1 MNNFINLVKLQTS
14 NLLLSSTRH
23 TRGKGKQAAGVGI
36 LFLMIIGLLALSSF
50 YTVAMLSALKGSEK
64 QLAIYTMSMTAFILL
79 LVFAAYNC
87 GNHLFGS
94 KDYDLLRSMPISRV
108 ALISSKLLSFMALQY
123 FYEMFLLIPAIVL
136 YGLFTSQTL
145 VYYLGGLGMFLVLPM
160 PTVILSAFFSMII
173 GYVSSH
179 FKYKNLVN
187 NIMMMLFILLVFFG
201 SFMIQSLVGSSVDV
215 SEIIRNMQLY
225 LPFSGLMVKG
235 MLEGS
240 IISYLLGLLCN
251 VVPFVLFVIFFA
263 KHFTDINSRLRKSY
277 REKNFKLTEIKQS
290 SSFQALFMK
299 ELRRYFSCGIYV
311 MNTAFGP
318 AIMLVGT
325 IIAIVSKEGLM
336 EILKEL
342 PPELTSQISVAL
354 ALCLIFL
361 IMMSCTTNSSI
372 SLEGRHLW
380 IVKTLP
386 VSCEEIFVSK
396 IAVNLAILVPAS
408 MLSIILLSFLFS
420 LNIMEALLLLVLAL
434 SAALFTSCFG
444 LIINLN
450 FPRFD
455 WVSEAVVVK
464 QSMSTMISIFGGMI
478 FTGIIAFVSI
488 QVIGSLSPVLYLLI
502 LDVLYIVLS
511 VGSVLYLK
519 HIGVNQFKKL

>member
-1 MNNFINLVKLQTS
+1 MNNFIHLVKLQTS

-23 TRGKGKQAAGVGI
+23 TRGKGKRAAGVGI

-136 YGLFTSQTL
+136 YGLFTSQTF

-187 NIMMMLFILLVFFG
+187 NMMMLLFILLVFFG

-225 LPFSGLMVKG
+225 LPFSGLMIKG

-251 VVPFVLFVIFFA
+251 VVPFVLFVIVFA

-277 REKNFKLTEIKQS
+277 REKNFKLTEIKQG

-325 IIAIVSKEGLM
+325 VIAIFSKEGLM

-380 IVKTLP
+380 IIKTLP

-420 LNIMEALLLLVLAL
+420 LNIIEALLLLVLAL

-488 QVIGSLSPVLYLLI
+488 QVIGSLSPALYLLI

-519 HIGVNQFKKL
+519 YIGVNQFKKL

>member
-1 MNNFINLVKLQTS
+1 MNSFINLVKLQTS

-23 TRGKGKQAAGVGI
+23 TRGKGKRAAGVGI
-36 LFLMIIGLLALSSF
+36 LFLMIIGFLTLSCF
-50 YTVAMLSALKGSEK
+50 YTVAMLSTLQGSEK
-64 QLAIYTMSMTAFILL
+64 QLALYTMSMTAFIVLL
-79 LVFAAYNC
+79 IFATYNC

-94 KDYDLLRSMPISRV
+94 KDYDLLRSLPISRI
-108 ALISSKLLSFMALQY
+108 ALISSKLLSFLALQY
-123 FYEMFLLIPAIVL
+123 FYELFLLIPAVVL

-160 PTVILSAFFSMII
+160 PTVILSALFSVII

-201 SFMIQSLVGSSVDV
+201 SFMIQSFVGSSVDV
-215 SEIIRNMQLY
+215 LEIIHNMQVY

-240 IISYLLGLLCN
+240 VISYLIGLLCN

-263 KHFTDINSRLRKSY
+263 KSFTEINSRLRKSY
-277 REKNFKLTEIKQS
+277 REKNFKLTEIKQG

-299 ELRRYFSCGIYV
+299 EVRRYFSCGIYV

-318 AIMLVGT
+318 VIMLIGT
-325 IIAIVSKEGLM
+325 VIAIFSKEGMM
-336 EILKEL
+336 EILREL
-342 PPELTSQISVAL
+342 PPELTSQLSVAL

-372 SLEGRHLW
+372 SLEGKHLW

-386 VSCEEIFVSK
+386 VSYEEIFASK
-396 IAVNLAILVPAS
+396 IAVNLAIVSPAS
-408 MLSIILLSFLFS
+408 MLSVILLSFVFS
-420 LNIMEALLLLVLAL
+420 LNIFEALLLLVLCL
-434 SAALFTSCFG
+434 AASMFTACFG

-478 FTGIIAFVSI
+478 FTGIIAFISI
-488 QVIGSLSPVLYLLI
+488 QVVGSISSLLFLLI
-502 LDVLYIVLS
+502 IDILYILLS
-511 VGSVLYLK
+511 IGGILYLK
-519 HIGVNQFKKL
+519 FIGVRQFKKL

>member
-1 MNNFINLVKLQTS
+1 MNNFVNLVKLQTS

-23 TRGKGKQAAGVGI
+23 TRGKGKRAAGIGI
-36 LFLMIIGLLALSSF
+36 LLLMIIGFLALSCF
-50 YTVAMLSALKGSEK
+50 YTIAMLSALQGSEK
-64 QLAIYTMSMTAFILL
+64 QLALYTMAMTAFIVL

-94 KDYDLLRSMPISRV
+94 KDYDLLRSLPISRTS
-108 ALISSKLLSFMALQY
+108 LIASKLLSFLALQY
-123 FYEMFLLIPAIVL
+123 FYEMFLLIPAILL

-145 VYYLGGLGMFLVLPM
+145 FYYLGGLGMFFVLPM
-160 PTVILSAFFSMII
+160 PTVILSALFSVII

-215 SEIIRNMQLY
+215 SGIIHNMQLY
-225 LPFSGLMVKG
+225 LPFSSLMVKG

-240 IISYLLGLLCN
+240 VLSYLLGVLCN

-263 KHFTDINSRLRKSY
+263 KRFTDINNRLRKSY
-277 REKNFKLTEIKQS
+277 REKNFKLTAIKQS

-299 ELRRYFSCGIYV
+299 EVRRYFSCGIYV

-318 AIMLVGT
+318 VLMLVGT
-325 IIAIVSKEGLM
+325 ILAFFSKAQLMAILS
-336 EILKEL
+336 EL

-354 ALCLIFL
+354 AICLIFL

-380 IVKTLP
+380 IIKALP
-386 VSCEEIFVSK
+386 ISSEEIFASK
-396 IAVNLAILVPAS
+396 IAVNLAILIPAS
-408 MLSIILLSFLFS
+408 MLSVILLSFIFS
-420 LNIMEALLLLVLAL
+420 INVLEMLLLLMLCL

-455 WVSEAVVVK
+455 WVSETVVVK
-464 QSMSTMISIFGGMI
+464 QSMSTMITIFGGMI
-478 FTGIIAFVSI
+478 FTGIVAFVSI
-488 QVIGSLSPVLYLLI
+488 QVIGSIPTLLYLLI
-502 LDVLYIVLS
+502 LDLLYILLS
-511 VGSVLYLK
+511 IGCVFYLK
-519 HIGVNQFKKL
+519 LVGVKQFKKL

>member
-1 MNNFINLVKLQTS
+1 MSNFIHLVKLQTS

-23 TRGKGKQAAGVGI
+23 TRGKGKRAAGVGI
-36 LFLMIIGLLALSSF
+36 LFFMIIGFLVLSCF
-50 YTVAMLSALKGSEK
+50 YTIAMLSALQGSEK
-64 QLAIYTMSMTAFILL
+64 QLALYTMSMTAFIVL

-87 GNHLFGS
+87 GNHLFGG
-94 KDYDLLRSMPISRV
+94 KDYDLLRSMPISRIE
-108 ALISSKLLSFMALQY
+108 LISSKLLSFLALQY
-123 FYEMFLLIPAIVL
+123 FYEMFFLIPAIVL
-136 YGLFTSQTL
+136 YGLFTSQTFM
-145 VYYLGGLGMFLVLPM
+145 YYLGGLGMFLVLPM
-160 PTVILSAFFSMII
+160 PTVILSALFSVII

-187 NIMMMLFILLVFFG
+187 NIMMLLFILLVFFG

-215 SEIIRNMQLY
+215 FEIIHNMQIY

-240 IISYLLGLLCN
+240 MISYLLGLLCN

-263 KHFTDINSRLRKSY
+263 KRFTDINSRLRKSY
-277 REKNFKLTEIKQS
+277 REKNFKLREIKQGS
-290 SSFQALFMK
+290 CFQALFTK
-299 ELRRYFSCGIYV
+299 EIRRYFSCGIYV

-318 AIMLVGT
+318 AIMLVST
-325 IIAIVSKEGLM
+325 VIAIFSKERLM
-336 EILKEL
+336 DILSEL
-342 PPELTSQISVAL
+342 PPKLTSQLSVAL
-354 ALCLIFL
+354 AICLIFL

-386 VSCEEIFVSK
+386 VSSEEIFVSK

-408 MLSIILLSFLFS
+408 MLSVILLSILFS
-420 LNIMEALLLLVLAL
+420 LSILEVLLLLVLCL
-434 SAALFTSCFG
+434 SASLFTSCFG

-455 WVSEAVVVK
+455 WVSETVVVK

-478 FTGIIAFVSI
+478 FTGIIAFISI
-488 QVIGSLSPVLYLLI
+488 QVIDSISPLLYLLI
-502 LDVLYIVLS
+502 VDVLYIVLS
-511 VGSVLYLK
+511 IGSVLYLK
-519 HIGVNQFKKL
+519 KIGVNQFKKL

>member
-23 TRGKGKQAAGVGI
+23 TRGKGKRAAGAGI
-36 LFLMIIGLLALSSF
+36 LALMIIGFVGLSCF
-50 YTVAMLSALKGSEK
+50 YTISILSALQGDEK
-64 QLAIYTMSMTAFILL
+64 PLALYTMSLTAFILL

-94 KDYDLLRSMPISRV
+94 KDYDLLRSLPISRTALV
-108 ALISSKLLSFMALQY
+108 ASKLLSFLALQY
-123 FYEMFLLIPAIVL
+123 FYALFLLIPAIII

-145 VYYLGGLGMFLVLPM
+145 FYYLGGLGMFFVLPM
-160 PTVILSAFFSMII
+160 PTVILSALFSVII
-173 GYVSSH
+173 GFVSSH

-201 SFMIQSLVGSSVDV
+201 SFMIQSLIGNSVDV
-215 SEIIRNMQLY
+215 AGIIHNMQIY

-251 VVPFVLFVIFFA
+251 VVPFIFFVLFFA
-263 KHFTDINSRLRKSY
+263 KSFTEINGRLRKSY
-277 REKNFKLTEIKQS
+277 REKNYKLAEIKQS

-299 ELRRYFSCGIYV
+299 EVRRYFSCGIYV

-318 AIMLVGT
+318 AIMLIST
-325 IIAIVSKEGLM
+325 IIAIFSKESLT
-336 EILKEL
+336 EILSEI
-342 PPELTSQISVAL
+342 PPELTAQLSVAL
-354 ALCLIFL
+354 AICLIFL
-361 IMMSCTTNSSI
+361 TMMSCTTNSSI

-380 IVKTLP
+380 IIKTLP
-386 VSCEEIFVSK
+386 IRSEEIFASK
-396 IAVNLAILVPAS
+396 IAVNLAILLPAS
-408 MLSIILLSFLFS
+408 MLSVILLSFLFS
-420 LNIMEALLLLVLAL
+420 LNIFEALLLLLL
-434 SAALFTSCFG
+434 CAASSLFTSCFG

-455 WVSEAVVVK
+455 WVSETVVVK
-464 QSMSTMISIFGGMI
+464 QSMSTMITIFGGMI
-478 FTGIIAFVSI
+478 FTGIIAFISM
-488 QVIGSLSPVLYLLI
+488 QVIGSIPTLLYLLI
-502 LDVLYIVLS
+502 LDILYILLS
-511 VGSVLYLK
+511 IGCVIYLK
-519 HIGVNQFKKL
+519 LIGVRQFKQL

>member
-1 MNNFINLVKLQTS
+1 MNNFVHLIKLQTS

-23 TRGKGKQAAGVGI
+23 NRGKRAAGIGV
-36 LFLMIIGLLALSSF
+36 LALMNIGFLALSSF
-50 YTVAMLSALKGSEK
+50 YTVAMLSALQGSDK
-64 QLAIYTMSMTAFILL
+64 QLALYTMSMTAFILL
-79 LVFAAYNC
+79 LVFAAYSC

-94 KDYDLLRSMPISRV
+94 KDYDLLRSMPISRIE
-108 ALISSKLLSFMALQY
+108 LISSKLLSFLALQY
-123 FYEMFLLIPAIVL
+123 FYEIFFLVPAIVF
-136 YGLFTSQTL
+136 YGVFTSQTV

-160 PTVILSAFFSMII
+160 PTVILSALFSVII

-187 NIMMMLFILLVFFG
+187 NIMMMLFIILVFFG

-215 SEIIRNMQLY
+215 SGIIHNMQIY

-240 IISYLLGLLCN
+240 VISYLFGLLCN

-263 KHFTDINSRLRKSY
+263 KRFTDINNRLRKSY
-277 REKNFKLTEIKQS
+277 REKNFKLTEIKQV
-290 SSFQALFMK
+290 SSFHALFMK
-299 ELRRYFSCGIYV
+299 EIRRYFSCGIYV

-318 AIMLVGT
+318 VIMLIGT
-325 IIAIVSKEGLM
+325 IIAVFNKEGLI
-336 EILKEL
+336 EILSEL
-342 PPELTSQISVAL
+342 PSELTSQLSVAL
-354 ALCLIFL
+354 AICLIFL

-380 IVKTLP
+380 IVKSLP

-408 MLSIILLSFLFS
+408 MLSVILLSFLFS
-420 LNIMEALLLLVLAL
+420 LNIFEALLLLVLCL
-434 SAALFTSCFG
+434 SASLFTSCFG

-455 WVSEAVVVK
+455 WVSETVVVK

-478 FTGIIAFVSI
+478 FTGIVAFVSI
-488 QVIGSLSPVLYLLI
+488 QVISSISALLYLLI
-502 LDVLYIVLS
+502 LDILYILLS
-511 VGSVLYLK
+511 IGSILYLK
-519 HIGVNQFKKL
+519 LIGINQFKKL